1 MIEEYLFMKT
11 HKSGCTCTGYI
22 NTNSPF
28 SINKKRMI
36 KTLLQIF
43 EEGGGGRGT
52 KHLFL
57 AM

>member
-28 SINKKRMI
+28 SINKKHMI

-43 EEGGGGRGT
+43 EEGGGRGT